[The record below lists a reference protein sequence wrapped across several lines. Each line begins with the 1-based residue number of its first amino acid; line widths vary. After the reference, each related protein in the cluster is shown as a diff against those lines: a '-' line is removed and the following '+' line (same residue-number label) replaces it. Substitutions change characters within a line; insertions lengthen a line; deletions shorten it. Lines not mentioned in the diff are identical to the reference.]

1 MIDRLNTIL
10 SPLSHETTI
19 LLLFLQTWYEHRC
32 IRTWERE
39 LTTNCCRPTFPL
51 SHRIGYI
58 AVTCC
63 TRSGDIYVT
72 VKGVKCSG
80 KVSRATIG
88 WRLPWFRHPPIN
100 APKQLSPNPDRT
112 RDLPARGR
120 VRTRA
125 RASIRRNASS
135 ARGFIARQKVAWR
148 KACNNSP
155 IQRPISTLK
164 ASRGG
169 NTRT

>member
-1 MIDRLNTIL
+1 MID
-10 SPLSHETTI
+10 
-19 LLLFLQTWYEHRC
+19 LLKYNLKSAFTQNYYPFVISTNMVRASLYSYVG
-32 IRTWERE
+32 ERE
-39 LTTNCCRPTFPL
+39 LTTNCCRLTFPL
-51 SHRIGYI
+51 SHRMGYI

-63 TRSGDIYVT
+63 TGSGDIYVT

-112 RDLPARGR
+112 RGLPARGR
-120 VRTRA
+120 VRARA
-125 RASIRRNASS
+125 RTSIRRNASS

-155 IQRPISTLK
+155 I
-164 ASRGG
+164 
-169 NTRT
+169 